1 MKKALAS
8 MAKEADLA
16 NAPKDKIRASFARHM
31 QIDYGSVIKPEMLK
45 LETTD
50 AGYNLLVDDHA
61 VVRQGLRLFLG
72 LDPLIDVI
80 GEAANG
86 EEALTQVAALHPD
99 VVIMDLPGIYSLS
112 PYTLEEVVSRNYLIT
127 ERPDAILNLIDGT
140 NLERNLYLTTQ
151 LTELGIPVVVAVNM
165 MDVVRKNGDQ
175 INVAELSRELG
186 CEIVEIS
193 ALKGD
198 GVMQAAEAAV
208 KAAKSGKTIPMHT
221 FSGPVE
227 HAIAH
232 IELNAIDLAWDAV
245 YRFRGLPA
253 AFYAD
258 WVQVAHDESRHFVL
272 LRNRLREFGH
282 DYGDFDAHNGLWEM
296 TEKTAHDGL
305 ARMALVPRVLEARGL
320 DVTPGM
326 IVKLR
331 ELGDEATVAILDL
344 ILQEEVAHVAAGS
357 RWFRWYCEQRGVEP
371 RASFRELLKEY
382 AGGYLHGPFNIEARL
397 LAGFDEDELA
407 ALEAP

>member
-1 MKKALAS
+1 MPGRPAKPALVHPR
-8 MAKEADLA
+8 DL
-16 NAPKDKIRASFARHM
+16 PRRGL
-31 QIDYGSVIKPEMLK
+31 GSV
-45 LETTD
+45 
-50 AGYNLLVDDHA
+50 
-61 VVRQGLRLFLG
+61 QGR
-72 LDPLIDVI
+72 
-80 GEAANG
+80 AAF
-86 EEALTQVAALHPD
+86 V
-99 VVIMDLPGIYSLS
+99 
-112 PYTLEEVVSRNYLIT
+112 
-127 ERPDAILNLIDGT
+127 
-140 NLERNLYLTTQ
+140 
-151 LTELGIPVVVAVNM
+151 
-165 MDVVRKNGDQ
+165 
-175 INVAELSRELG
+175 
-186 CEIVEIS
+186 
-193 ALKGD
+193 
-198 GVMQAAEAAV
+198 
-208 KAAKSGKTIPMHT
+208 
-221 FSGPVE
+221 

-272 LRNRLREFGH
+272 LRNRMREFGH